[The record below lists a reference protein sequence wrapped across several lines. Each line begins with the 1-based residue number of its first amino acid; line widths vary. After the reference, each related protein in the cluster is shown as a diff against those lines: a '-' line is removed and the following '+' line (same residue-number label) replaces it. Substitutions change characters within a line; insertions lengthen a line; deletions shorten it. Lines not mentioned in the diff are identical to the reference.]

1 MTNTGSRQENSEAT
15 QSTGKIRLVGL
26 NAKFIHS
33 CLALFYIRNELSA
46 HLPENDV
53 EIMQLTINDNS
64 YESLLQITSDSPMA
78 VFFSAAIWNSDL
90 VAQLVHDVR
99 ACLPDCRI
107 VVGGPQAGVLR
118 EQLPDDLCTMVIGE
132 IEAVGQDF
140 YTDLLSGNLLP
151 VYRGSFLKQQDKSLD
166 YPFNDDDFVTHLE
179 NRHIYYESSRG
190 CPFSC
195 TYCLSAS
202 ERGLYHKELDQVFT
216 ELRHIL
222 RHKPRVVRFVD
233 RTFNDVPERAFA
245 IWKFLIEQNT
255 DTLFHFEI
263 APDRF
268 SEEMFTLL
276 EKVEHGRFQLE
287 IGIQS
292 TNEETL
298 DAIRR
303 RVDTTKI
310 HAIISRLAALK
321 TIHLHVDLIL
331 GLPYETPE
339 SFRKS
344 FRDVFATGAH
354 YIQMGLLKI
363 LPDTPICHGVEEYGY
378 KHSTHPPYSIFANS
392 WMNHEQIRQ
401 LYWFSEGV
409 EKFYNNRYFVSL
421 WKYLRESGEEMFVF
435 FQRLLEEGQKVNVLH
450 RAATQ
455 ELLSSIIMAAC
466 EQRQDKQLIA
476 ELLRYDWLRCGHR
489 KLPASL
495 EFGEGEEDLV
505 TARDILYRNFPD
517 NVDEFFTYKTRNHFF
532 KKSIFMKLSAE
543 AARKLG
549 FTDGNNDAR
558 IVVLQ
563 ERDTTLYQHN
573 ITHVMESFRDSENV

>member
-1 MTNTGSRQENSEAT
+1 MTNTGLRQEISEAT
-15 QSTGKIRLVGL
+15 ESSGKIRLVGL

-33 CLALFYIRNELSA
+33 CLALFYIRNELFS
-46 HLPENDV
+46 HLPKSNV

-64 YESLLQITSDSPMA
+64 YESLLQITNDSPMA

-90 VAQLVHDVR
+90 VAELVRDVR
-99 ACLPDCRI
+99 NCLPDCRI

-132 IEAVGQDF
+132 IEAVDPQF
-140 YTDLLSGNLLP
+140 YSDLLSGNLEP
-151 VYRGSFLKQQDKSLD
+151 AYRGSFLKQQNKALG
-166 YPFNDDDFVTHLE
+166 YPFNDEDFATHLE

-202 ERGLYHKELDQVFT
+202 ERGLFHKELDQVFS

-222 RHKPRVVRFVD
+222 SHKPRVVRFVD

-245 IWKFLIEQNT
+245 IWKFLIEQET

-276 EKVEHGRFQLE
+276 ENVEHGRFQFE

-292 TNEETL
+292 TNDETL
-298 DAIRR
+298 EAIRR

-331 GLPYETPE
+331 GLPYETRE
-339 SFRKS
+339 SFKNS

-378 KHSTHPPYSIFANS
+378 KHSAHPPYSIFANS
-392 WMNHEQIRQ
+392 WMDHEQIRE

-421 WKYLRESGEEMFVF
+421 WQYLRASGEDMYLF
-435 FQRLLEEGQKVNVLH
+435 FQNLLSQGQKVKVLH

-455 ELLSSIIMAAC
+455 ELLSTIIVEAC
-466 EQRQDKQLIA
+466 GTRPDKQLIL

-489 KLPASL
+489 KLPGAL
-495 EFGEGEEDLV
+495 EFVDGEEDLYA
-505 TARDILYRNFPD
+505 TRDILYQHFPD
-517 NVDEFFTYKTRNHFF
+517 NVEDLFSYKTRNHFF
-532 KKSIFMKLSAE
+532 KKSIFLKLSAE
-543 AARKLG
+543 SARQLG
-549 FTDGNNDAR
+549 YTDGSSGAR
-558 IVVLQ
+558 IVVVLA
-563 ERDTTLYQHN
+563 RDTTLYQHN
-573 ITHVMESFRDSENV
+573 ITNMLEQVGGETV